1 MLRLAACASHRTP
14 VANAVAMAEDGAMT
28 SSSET
33 AAMVVG
39 VTGGIGAA
47 LADALEARDHAVVH
61 RLARTGPVTID
72 FNEPESIAQAVA
84 TVLAGPPITSI
95 FIATGMLHDANRGP
109 EKALKELDADW
120 LQHQFA
126 VNTIG
131 PALVLSRLLP
141 KLPRD
146 RRVMV
151 AVLGARVGSI
161 ADNRAGGWYGYRAAK
176 AALHQIIRT
185 ASIEWAR
192 SHPSGVL
199 VALHP
204 GTVATALSAPFT
216 ARRAAETLLTPAQSA
231 AALLGVADSLTPAQS
246 GRIFDWKGE
255 EIAP

>member
-1 MLRLAACASHRTP
+1 
-14 VANAVAMAEDGAMT
+14 MT
-28 SSSET
+28 DLTET
-33 AAMVVG
+33 AAVVIG
-39 VTGGIGAA
+39 ATGGIGAA
-47 LADALEARDHAVVH
+47 LADALDARGHAVVH
-61 RLARTGPVTID
+61 RLSRSGAPPID
-72 FNEPESIAQAVA
+72 LTDSTSIDAAINE
-84 TVLAGPPITSI
+84 VLAGPPITSV
-95 FIATGMLHDANRGP
+95 FIATGMLHDATRGP

-120 LQHQFA
+120 LQQQFA

-151 AVLGARVGSI
+151 AALGARVGSI
-161 ADNRAGGWYGYRAAK
+161 SDNRAGGWYGYRAAK

-192 SHPSGVL
+192 SHPLGVL

-204 GTVATALSAPFT
+204 GTVATPLSAPFT
-216 ARRAAETLLTPAQSA
+216 ARRASESLLTPGQSA
-231 AALLGVADSLTPAQS
+231 TALIDVADGLTPAQS